1 MKKGLVAIVFLS
13 LALLLQQRAIA
24 QTGLTVKGVVKTE
37 EGRTLSKASVLLWY
51 QGERDTIKTVSDEEG
66 RFHFNQ
72 VRKKKLAVLVTYV
85 GFRPF
90 LNSYDFSQSD
100 GEQQIWDVVMKPG
113 DNTLQ
118 NLTLESSK
126 IQIKEDTVSYVVDS
140 TMYRKNDNVE
150 SMLKNLPG
158 VQVDKDGTVTAQG
171 KQVTKVKVNGKEFF
185 GGDVTTATRE
195 LNADMVDKIQIIDD
209 YGDQAAFTGIK
220 DGDATK
226 TMNIQL
232 RKDKNKGYFGNAT
245 LGAGTEE
252 RYQASLS
259 VNRFNDDQQISLLG
273 NLNNN
278 NASLFNFGS
287 FGGGAGSMGNMIGGM
302 VRSFGI
308 GSGGGG
314 IASALGNLGVSDG
327 IARTQSLGL
336 NFRDNWGSKVSVYG
350 SYSFSN
356 RGTNTI
362 REINQQNSF
371 QNQTNTNTRFSNQ
384 YEVNE
389 NHRFSFNIEY
399 KIDSFNYVKINPGIT
414 YRRTNGDYYT
424 INNVFGKTGNK
435 LTDGYIDEFAQ
446 YDQPSY
452 SGNILFNHRFRKK
465 GRTLSLNLSAGLSSN
480 DGTDD
485 LVNANTY
492 YINGN
497 SFDTL
502 NQQYITQNNDNRNYG
517 IRASYTEPLSK
528 KRSLEFNYAH
538 NYQFTGNDRETFLVD
553 PASGSKQFTD
563 SLSSI
568 YENEYTTNRFG
579 VNFRTNEKKYN
590 YSIGLAVQPATIRS
604 RSVTGKYSYRQ
615 DILNYFPVVRFAYN
629 FSRSRSLNI
638 NYSGNTTQPSFS
650 QLQPVPDY
658 SNQLYVT
665 IGNPD
670 LRPEFTN
677 SFNLRY
683 NNFDFISGNV
693 FFGNL
698 LFSFTNDKIVTNTIP
713 VGGLGRQETRYL
725 NSNGFY
731 TASGFYN
738 VSKPIRNRKYVFNL
752 GGTLTY
758 NNNVSYLNS
767 EKNIGRNWL
776 FIQRVATDIRIKK
789 WLETTTGVNFT
800 LNSTQYSLKSASLQN
815 LSAQTWT
822 FSHTTRIFLPRD
834 FIISYDLDKTLNN
847 GYSETV
853 AVNPFIINAT
863 LEKQLFKKKNGSIKL
878 QAFDLLNENISI
890 NRQVTANSITD
901 TRTNRLGRY
910 FMLSFI
916 IRLNKFSGQTSTGMP
931 PGMGMPG
938 GGMQIMRQ
946 GGL

>member
-725 NSNGFY
+725 NSNGFF